1 MTAALR
7 ELLGKICHI
16 YLDDIVIWSNTVEQH
31 TEHIHLVLSALRKA
45 KLYCNP
51 KKCHF
56 YLLEMEFLGHHI
68 SVRGIEANTSKVGKI
83 LNWPIPRNTTKVRS
97 FLGLVCYISWY
108 LPNLA
113 DFTRILT
120 PLTTKEAHRDFPPW
134 TAEHNTAFKSIKA
147 LVVSRKCLTT
157 IDHDNLGDNKV
168 FVTCDASDWRT
179 GAVLSVGTSWETARP
194 VAFDSMQLKGA
205 EKNYPVHEKEL
216 LAIVRA

>member
-1 MTAALR
+1 MTTPFGLYKWLAMPMGLQNSPPIHQCQMTAALR

-16 YLDDIVIWSNTVEQH
+16 YLDDIMIWSNTVEKY
-31 TEHIHLVLSALRKA
+31 TELIRLVLSALRKA

-68 SVRGIEANTSKVGKI
+68 SARGIEADTSKVDRI
-83 LNWPIPRNTTKVRS
+83 LNWPITRNTTKVRS

-120 PLTTKEAHRDFPPW
+120 PLTTKEACWDFPPW
-134 TAEHNTAFKSIKA
+134 TAEHNTAFSCE
-147 LVVSRKCLTT
+147 CLTT
-157 IDHDNLGDNKV
+157 IDHDNLGDTK
-168 FVTCDASDWRT
+168 CS
-179 GAVLSVGTSWETARP
+179 
-194 VAFDSMQLKGA
+194 
-205 EKNYPVHEKEL
+205 
-216 LAIVRA
+216 